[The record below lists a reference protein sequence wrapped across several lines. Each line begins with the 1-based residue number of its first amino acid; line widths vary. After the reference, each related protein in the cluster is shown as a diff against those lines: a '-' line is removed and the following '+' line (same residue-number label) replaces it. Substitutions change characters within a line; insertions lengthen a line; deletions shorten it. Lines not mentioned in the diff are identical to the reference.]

1 MSDNQTIKE
10 RLISFIDILGISIR
24 QFEREC
30 GLSNGYVKNIRQSIQ
45 PDKLNIIAEKF
56 STLNKS
62 WLMTGEGT
70 MLRTDA
76 TAGSVEEAE
85 AKHSDKDIVMVPVLN
100 LDARG
105 GFADNTVVDTP
116 EYITELIP
124 FRTGVAQQGDFVIP
138 MYGDSMYPRYPSG
151 SRLLVRKIECWR
163 EYLEFGACY
172 VIELTDSRK
181 IVKIVKRGADKEHFL
196 LVSVNPD
203 FEAQE
208 IPLNIINNV
217 FLVKLM
223 LKNEIL

>member
-1 MSDNQTIKE
+1 MKSRILE
-10 RLISFIDILGISIR
+10 FISYLGITNKE
-24 QFEREC
+24 FERKC
-30 GLSNGYVKNIRQSIQ
+30 GMSNGYINSMRKGLGASMIEKVLIVY
-45 PDKLNIIAEKF
+45 PELNRV
-56 STLNKS
+56 

-85 AKHSDKDIVMVPVLN
+85 AKHTDKDIVMVPVLN

-124 FRTGVAQQGDFVIP
+124 FRTGVAQHGDFVIP

>member
-1 MSDNQTIKE
+1 MSDNQNVKD
-10 RLISFIDILGISIR
+10 RLKSYIDYVGISVR

-30 GLSNGYVKNIRQSIQ
+30 GLCNAYVNSIRQSIQ
-45 PDKLNIIAEKF
+45 PDTLMKIVGRYPTLNI
-56 STLNKS
+56 S

-85 AKHSDKDIVMVPVLN
+85 AKHTDKDIVMVPVLN

-105 GFADNTVVDTP
+105 GFADNTVVDTS

-124 FRTGVAQQGDFVIP
+124 FRTGVARQGDFVIP

-151 SRLLVRKIECWR
+151 SRLLVRQIEGWR

-172 VIELTDSRK
+172 VIELTDSRR
-181 IVKIVKRGADKEHFL
+181 IVKIIKKGSDKEHFL